1 MSRVQLRLFV
11 VLFLSAATARS
22 FAQFKTELVN
32 PQGATAPCVG
42 IGPIGGPLAKKCA
55 DLFEQFGF
63 LRTGDAGYS
72 GLTIG
77 TKGKDDGVILAIDP
91 KTPAAQAGLAVGD
104 VITGI
109 ASKPV
114 QPTPGSIAAKA
125 VFGQRGDTLKLTV
138 KRAAAQVDISLVRVP
153 QNAPP
158 GPKSPGFLIM
168 VKSMFNWQNQIVPCM
183 GAGPAAMAAI
193 EFCYGHFKPF
203 GFIKAGDLGTAG
215 FAIDTANP
223 GKAAVTT
230 VDPTGPAAKAGLL
243 PGDEIV
249 AVNSQPLIASKGE
262 AASELLFGKV
272 GDKFKL
278 TVQRAQDDPTVDLV
292 LAAKPK
298 Q

>member
-1 MSRVQLRLFV
+1 VPLRLFL
-11 VLFLSAATARS
+11 VLFLSATAARS
-22 FAQFKTELVN
+22 VAQFKTELVN

-55 DLFEQFGF
+55 DLFEQSGF

-77 TKGKDDGVILAIDP
+77 TKGKDDGVILTIAP
-91 KTPAAQAGLAVGD
+91 QSPAAQASLAVGD
-104 VITGI
+104 VITAVAG
-109 ASKPV
+109 KPV

-138 KRAAAQVDISLVRVP
+138 KRAAAQVDISLVRAL

-158 GPKSPGFLIM
+158 GPKASGFM
-168 VKSMFNWQNQIVPCM
+168 VVVKPMFNWQNQVVPCM

-193 EFCYGHFKPF
+193 EYCYGHFKPF
-203 GFIKAGDLGTAG
+203 GFIRAGDLGTAG
-215 FAIDTANP
+215 FAIDTSNP
-223 GKAAVTT
+223 AKAAVTT
-230 VDPTGPAAKAGLL
+230 VDPDGPAAKAGLL

-292 LAAKPK
+292 LAAKPNK
-298 Q
+298 